1 MARDTRPLLERSLR
15 AFRANVVQAG
25 PAATAG
31 YTLIGAIL
39 VLGAAGYGLDAWLGS
54 RPWGLIV
61 GLALGIV
68 VGFYE
73 LVKATWRR

>member
-1 MARDTRPLLERSLR
+1 MARDRRTFLERSLR
-15 AFRANVVQAG
+15 AFNADMVQAG
-25 PAATAG
+25 PAAMAG

-39 VLGAAGYGLDAWLGS
+39 GLGAVGYGLDAWLGT
-54 RPWGLIV
+54 RPWGLIG